1 MAVTRSQTGGS
12 QRLAAAQADR
22 ARDERQT
29 NRVGKR
35 RKTKTQVKP
44 KKAASKDSKGPSIV
58 VEETTSDIQKPK
70 EPISTQTAKT
80 KNDESGKSTPRLLDS
95 QTTVINDLLLR
106 LENIEKHQMIH
117 GDPIKALEQNLGQYK
132 LDLEA
137 AQSTIR
143 RLERQ
148 LKKLHEDMDN
158 QSELYD
164 HNVRNMGKDI
174 DRLREEQAKLRS
186 APGIADTSE
195 LNLVY
200 AALEELE
207 TSMAAVQKD
216 LEVLSMEAEGAN
228 DHINNGEYE
237 KDEQDSWIQRIQNRL
252 YNLQSDVQKRLVDLE
267 STQQECRVKF
277 QSLSKRITDAC
288 GEYDAVLEGWPPYEM
303 TGKLVDSQHVSAL
316 TPQFSPR
323 RKRSRD
329 EADDASERQHLPK
342 RQQTSTGAA
351 VAKSHHAPLT
361 DLPPIADIDQTGGV
375 SPQCGTTESALPM
388 SATEPEDGV
397 SIDSSVIDPRLL
409 PASNPRA
416 EGSTPVLLGGSLSAP
431 THIPAAHPPSKPPT
445 STKP

>member
-44 KKAASKDSKGPSIV
+44 KKTASKDSKASTIV
-58 VEETTSDIQKPK
+58 VEESTSDIQTPK
-70 EPISTQTAKT
+70 EPTSTQTVKI
-80 KNDESGKSTPRLLDS
+80 KKDESGKSTPRLLNS
-95 QTTVINDLLLR
+95 QTTLVNDILLR
-106 LENIEKHQMIH
+106 LDNIEEHQIIH
-117 GDPIKALEQNLGQYK
+117 GHPIKVLEQNLGQYK

-148 LKKLHEDMDN
+148 LKKLHEDMDS

-186 APGIADTSE
+186 APGIANTSE

-207 TSMAAVQKD
+207 TSMVAVQKD
-216 LEVLSMEAEGAN
+216 LGVLSREAEGRN

-237 KDEQDSWIQRIQNRL
+237 KDEQDIWIQRIQNRL
-252 YNLQSDVQKRLVDLE
+252 YNLQSDVQKRIVDLE
-267 STQQECRVKF
+267 STQKECRARF
-277 QSLSKRITDAC
+277 EFLSQRITDAC
-288 GEYDAVLEGWPPYEM
+288 GEYDAMLEGWTPYEM
-303 TGKLVDSQHVSAL
+303 TGTLVNSQHVSAL
-316 TPQFSPR
+316 TPQLSPR

-342 RQQTSTGAA
+342 RQKISTGAA

-361 DLPPIADIDQTGGV
+361 DLPPIADI
-375 SPQCGTTESALPM
+375 
-388 SATEPEDGV
+388 EDSV
-397 SIDSSVIDPRLL
+397 SIDFSVIDPRLL
-409 PASNPRA
+409 PAPNPRA
-416 EGSTPVLLGGSLSAP
+416 EGSAPVLLDDSLSAP
-431 THIPAAHPPSKPPT
+431 IHMPAAHPPSNLTT
-445 STKP
+445 STKL